1 MKAVS
6 RPFLLAAVLA
16 TLFATPALAA
26 TKVHDAGLTC
36 ATDEATGMTS
46 CFSFEA
52 DTRTTDAG
60 GGMTNVK
67 LDGTSHSSIRNTAGE
82 VVWSWD
88 QTIHQK
94 SLVVQTATGPLYKK
108 LITEQVEQFTDNGL
122 TWCVVSTAEVRDGVE
137 VSNEV
142 VTTDGPC

>member
-1 MKAVS
+1 MKAA
-6 RPFLLAAVLA
+6 RPFLLASVLA
-16 TLFATPALAA
+16 TLLAAPAMAA
-26 TKVHDAGLTC
+26 TKEHDSGLTC
-36 ATDEATGMTS
+36 ATEEATGMTS

-60 GGMTNVK
+60 GGVTNTK
-67 LDGTSHSSIRNTAGE
+67 LDGRSRASITNASGE
-82 VVWSWD
+82 LVWSYE

-94 SLVVQTATGPLYKK
+94 SLVVQTAIGLVYKR
-108 LITEQVEQFTDNGL
+108 LVTEQTEQFTEAGV
-122 TWCVVSTAEVRDGVE
+122 TWCVRSNAEVRDGVE